1 MIRSLLY
8 GVFITVVILFIS
20 FIYVLKKAL
29 SREIFDVFFSLD
41 KRFFFFSLLSML
53 FYHTF
58 DNLRLFILSRAMN
71 LRYSFL
77 YGYVV
82 SFINTFGATI
92 TPAHVGGE
100 MMSLYLLSRKGARL
114 HKVIS
119 IVTMKTLTG
128 MAFFTFLTPL
138 LAYHFYKSQET
149 AIKLLAILLVLS
161 ALTFGFYRVGRIFF
175 DRSKKEKSLSLMIR
189 VKYTFKRFLV
199 VTKLF
204 LRDKKRHL
212 FFATVSSLL
221 LYISFLSSGAFLIK
235 AFEQSVSF
243 QKAVFVQITLIYAI
257 FLSPTPGGSG
267 VGEIGGLEVFSGILP
282 LSVLGTFVILWRLIT
297 QYLSA
302 MIGGV
307 FFFILLFRDS
317 KDYLF
322 KVI

>member
-20 FIYVLKKAL
+20 FVYILKKAF
-29 SREIFDVFFSLD
+29 SREVFEVLFSLD
-41 KRFFFFSLLSML
+41 KRFVFFSFLSMF

-114 HKVIS
+114 HKVLS
-119 IVTMKTLTG
+119 IVTMKTITG
-128 MAFFTFLTPL
+128 MAFFVL
-138 LAYHFYKSQET
+138 LVPFVVYHFYKSPEI
-149 AIKLLAILLVLS
+149 AVKLLAILLILS
-161 ALTFGFYRVGRIFF
+161 VLTFGFYRVGKIFF
-175 DRSKKEKSLSLMIR
+175 DRSKKEENLSLVVK

-199 VTKLF
+199 ITKLF
-204 LRDKKRHL
+204 LKGKKIHL
-212 FFATVSSLL
+212 LFSILSGLF
-221 LYISFLSSGAFLIK
+221 LYISFLFSGAFLIK
-235 AFEQSVSF
+235 AFEQSVSIHE
-243 QKAVFVQITLIYAI
+243 AVFAQITLLYAI

-267 VGEIGGLEVFSGILP
+267 VGEIGGLEVFSGVLP
-282 LSVLGTFVILWRLIT
+282 LSMLGTFVILWRLIT

-302 MIGGV
+302 IVGGV
-307 FFFILLFRDS
+307 FFLILFFRDS
-317 KDYLF
+317 KGYLF
-322 KVI
+322 KY